1 MTNIPVHLGI
11 AWYRNEADY
20 KRCLALFIDRHVLPA
35 TFLEW
40 QKKADQLRKT
50 EMAQGRVVIP
60 AYIDPDTFA
69 DWCRARGL
77 NVDAKGRMAFGNAE
91 AVRIANTNKS

>member
-1 MTNIPVHLGI
+1 MTPMYVGI

-20 KRCLALFIDRHVLPA
+20 KRCLALFTDRHLLPIN
-35 TFLEW
+35 FLEW

-50 EMAQGRVVIP
+50 QIAQGRAVVC

-69 DWCRARGL
+69 DWCIARGL
-77 NVDAKGRMAFGNAE
+77 NINSDGRIAFGNAE
-91 AVRIANTNKS
+91 AVRVANANKD